1 MPIDV
6 LNFEYLVYGS
16 LALVAL
22 VSAVNL
28 KKLSTIK
35 KINNQIL
42 EQLTENVTLKEMQA
56 SLSKFESAFISSL
69 VLMENNITSVV
80 ELESQKHQNKDEK
93 IQLHDKDFVDNISKS
108 PRAETIPTNQK
119 IDQAVKYAQNG
130 FDSKFISEHLDL
142 KQSLVNEI
150 VRFNRPN
157 SSHSTS

>member
-16 LALVAL
+16 LALLAL

-108 PRAETIPTNQK
+108 PRAEAIPTNQK

>member
-1 MPIDV
+1 MPIDI
-6 LNFEYLVYGS
+6 LNFEYLFYGS
-16 LALVAL
+16 LALLAL
-22 VSAVNL
+22 VSAVNS

-35 KINNQIL
+35 KVNNQIL

-80 ELESQKHQNKDEK
+80 ELESKKHQNKDEK
-93 IQLHDKDFVDNISKS
+93 IQLHNKDFVDNISKS

-142 KQSLVNEI
+142 KQSLVN
-150 VRFNRPN
+150 
-157 SSHSTS
+157 

>member
-1 MPIDV
+1 
-6 LNFEYLVYGS
+6 
-16 LALVAL
+16 
-22 VSAVNL
+22 
-28 KKLSTIK
+28 
-35 KINNQIL
+35 
-42 EQLTENVTLKEMQA
+42 MQA

-108 PRAETIPTNQK
+108 PRAEAIPTNQK

>member
-16 LALVAL
+16 LALLAL

-35 KINNQIL
+35 KSNNQIL
-42 EQLTENVTLKEMQA
+42 EQLTENVTLKEMQ
-56 SLSKFESAFISSL
+56 SSMSKFESAFISSL
-69 VLMENNITSVV
+69 VLMENNIASVV
-80 ELESQKHQNKDEK
+80 ESESKKHQNKDEK
-93 IQLHDKDFVDNISKS
+93 IQPHDKDFFDKISKS

-157 SSHSTS
+157 SSHSTI

>member
-1 MPIDV
+1 MPIDI
-6 LNFEYLVYGS
+6 LNFEYLFYGS
-16 LALVAL
+16 LALLAL
-22 VSAVNL
+22 VSAVNS

-35 KINNQIL
+35 KSNNQIL
-42 EQLTENVTLKEMQA
+42 EQLTENVTLKEMQ
-56 SLSKFESAFISSL
+56 SSMSKFESAFISSL

-80 ELESQKHQNKDEK
+80 ELESKKHQNKDEK
-93 IQLHDKDFVDNISKS
+93 IQPHDKDFFDNISKS

-157 SSHSTS
+157 SSHSTI